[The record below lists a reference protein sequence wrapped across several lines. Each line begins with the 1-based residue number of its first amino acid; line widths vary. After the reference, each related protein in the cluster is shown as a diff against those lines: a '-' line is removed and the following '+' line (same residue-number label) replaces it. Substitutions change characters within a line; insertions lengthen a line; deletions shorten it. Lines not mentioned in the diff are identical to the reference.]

1 MAQLLVQETARDVPV
16 LLSKKLAAGSASAM
30 GHFRSPMLQQSA
42 DPLDTGK
49 VFPDLVFVVRF
60 SSPKSHIKPES
71 EVRNIHLATFSTV
84 SVADPGFPRGGGANS
99 PGGRQHT
106 MPYFPKKLHEIER
119 IWPPPQI
126 SH

>member
-16 LLSKKLAAGSASAM
+16 LLSKKLAASAM

-84 SVADPGFPRGGGANS
+84 SVADAIFS
-99 PGGRQHT
+99 
-106 MPYFPKKLHEIER
+106 KKLHEIER
-119 IWPPPQI
+119 ICPPPQI
-126 SH
+126 RH